1 MVNKKII
8 TEITQIKVEG
18 GNTEDYK
25 KHFPTGLSQLANSS
39 LNTRKR
45 VEISFDED
53 SARENGDLLIING
66 GKHVVLN
73 IENKKIDENNFGLT
87 TDGELAMN
95 QAEGDLQKINIS
107 SVINKLLAS
116 YDKMRNYN
124 EVSRNDFDEAIKA
137 VKELKK
143 ILRTGTRYDLKDLE
157 NFETNKGASTQ
168 DNNLSENTNNNKRKR
183 DEDEVTN
190 SSSDSK
196 KARLDDNLK
205 EEIDKKAQANAQQTE
220 TTLNNLL
227 DSGTEGKTPDQLK
240 DQLKGI
246 EELSNKQFYQSKKSE
261 VSQKE
266 DELIELLGVEEYTKL
281 MVKTIKTR
289 LTQAGLKVSELD
301 EKTQQKL
308 TSLSEETNKSKAKE
322 IKTEISQEVSKV
334 IVGKKLKQLQAQVE
348 KVKNGS
354 LEEKEKV
361 KKELLEFISSD
372 DIFFQKE
379 KSKIEA
385 MMADLQSNSTRT
397 TDSPNNFP

>member
-1 MVNKKII
+1 
-8 TEITQIKVEG
+8 EITQIKVEG

-66 GKHVVLN
+66 DDISQKTS
-73 IENKKIDENNFGLT
+73 KQDFA
-87 TDGELAMN
+87 GEKA
-95 QAEGDLQKINIS
+95 A